1 MKSIEDNIVDI
12 YAPNSDTKRIYG
24 TIIDTKRWSTK
35 NMTASFHGMYKLNGT
50 KKILVGKKGSAK
62 DHIINLAPNQTTY
75 LAGNVKS
82 YELYS
87 SDNFIWLDMNQGL
100 RTSHTPSILGSKKSI
115 DSFTYGRI
123 C

>member
-1 MKSIEDNIVDI
+1 
-12 YAPNSDTKRIYG
+12 
-24 TIIDTKRWSTK
+24 
-35 NMTASFHGMYKLNGT
+35 MTASFHGMYKLNGT

-100 RTSHTPSILGSKKSI
+100 RTSHTPNDILPGVNAGASRTAGGIFAGLRHDLFSRGER
-115 DSFTYGRI
+115 STF
-123 C
+123 